1 LASAALGVNVAV
13 FVAESYAT
21 VPVTA
26 PSPVFASVKVAVVI
40 VVASIGRENVALTSV
55 LVATP
60 VAPEAGTVDVTVG
73 GAGAAVVKLQLT
85 GAASG
90 VPSEALTVDAT
101 FAV

>member
-1 LASAALGVNVAV
+1 
-13 FVAESYAT
+13 
-21 VPVTA
+21 
-26 PSPVFASVKVAVVI
+26 
-40 VVASIGRENVALTSV
+40 VVASIGREKVAFTRV

-73 GAGAAVVKLQLT
+73 GAGAVGVKLQLT

-90 VPSEALTVDAT
+90 VPSDALTGEAM